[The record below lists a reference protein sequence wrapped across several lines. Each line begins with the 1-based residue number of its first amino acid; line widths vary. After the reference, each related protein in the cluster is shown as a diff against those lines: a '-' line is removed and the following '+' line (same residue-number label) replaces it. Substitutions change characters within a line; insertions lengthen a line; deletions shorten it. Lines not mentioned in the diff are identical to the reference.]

1 MGISSG
7 EIVLKSIR
15 NPVFQVGLFPGQ
27 KSYMLPGQISLS
39 GINGPE
45 HNKVRIIL
53 KMRDFN

>member
-1 MGISSG
+1 MGISPG
-7 EIVLKSIR
+7 EIVLKSIK

-27 KSYMLPGQISLS
+27 KSYMRPGQIS

>member
-15 NPVFQVGLFPGQ
+15 NPVFQVGLFHGQ
-27 KSYMLPGQISLS
+27 KSYMRSGQIS